1 MIVGCVDNCAVCV
14 NGEAD
19 QCTQCEPG
27 YLLTGG
33 PPGTCSGK
41 KQQQTTTKSCHN
53 NNTIMS

>member
-1 MIVGCVDNCAVCV
+1 MIVGCADNCAVCV

-41 KQQQTTTKSCHN
+41 KQQQTTTK
-53 NNTIMS
+53 